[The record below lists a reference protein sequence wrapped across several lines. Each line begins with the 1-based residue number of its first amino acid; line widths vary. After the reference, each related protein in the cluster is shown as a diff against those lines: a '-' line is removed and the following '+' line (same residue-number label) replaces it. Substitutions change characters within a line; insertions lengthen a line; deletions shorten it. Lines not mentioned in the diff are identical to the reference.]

1 MHHETVCLTGGT
13 GFVGQ
18 NLANRLTQHGYKVR
32 ILTRRRERHRALNVN
47 PDVTLVETDVH
58 NAEALQQQFSG
69 IDVVINLVGILNESG
84 KKGAGFRQAHVELP
98 EKIVAAATASG
109 VSRLLHMSA
118 LNANAGEQHSL
129 YLKTKGEGENLVHA
143 AADKG
148 LVVTSFRPSVIF
160 GAGDSFFNRF
170 ASLLKIAGPVFPLA
184 CPDSRFAPVCVTDV
198 VEAICRSIGDATGGE
213 RLELC
218 GPETFTLAE
227 LVGYTRDL
235 LQLRCHVTGLN
246 DALSRLQARLL
257 GLVPGKPFSMD
268 NYYSLQHDSV
278 CTDNA
283 LPTLGITPTPIAAVV
298 PAYLAGRNARG
309 HYPRF
314 RRHSRRNQE
323 PVGLRQS

>member
-1 MHHETVCLTGGT
+1 MHHETVCITGGT

-18 NLANRLTQHGYKVR
+18 HLANRLTQHGYKVR
-32 ILTRRRERHRALNVN
+32 ILTRRRERHRALIVN

-58 NAEALQQQFSG
+58 NADALRQQFEG
-69 IDVVINLVGILNESG
+69 VDVVINLVGILNETG
-84 KKGAGFRQAHVELP
+84 NKGAGFRQAHVELP

-118 LNANAGEQHSL
+118 LNAAAGEQFSL
-129 YLKTKGEGENLVHA
+129 YLKTKGEGEDLVHA
-143 AADKG
+143 AADQR

-170 ASLLKIAGPVFPLA
+170 AALLKIAGPVFPLA

-198 VEAICRSIGDATGGE
+198 VEAMCRSIDDATGGE
-213 RLELC
+213 RLDLC

-235 LQLRCHVTGLN
+235 LQLRCHIAGLN
-246 DALSRLQARLL
+246 GSLSRLQARVL

-278 CTDNA
+278 CADNA
-283 LPTLGITPTPIAAVV
+283 LPSLGIVPTPIAAVV
-298 PAYLAGRNARG
+298 PAYLAGKHARG
-309 HYPRF
+309 HYPGF
-314 RRHSRRNQE
+314 RRHSRRA
-323 PVGLRQS
+323 

>member
-1 MHHETVCLTGGT
+1 MHHETVCITGGT

-18 NLANRLTQHGYKVR
+18 HLANRLTQHGYQVR
-32 ILTRRRERHRALNVN
+32 ILTRRRERHRALIVN
-47 PDVTLVETDVH
+47 PDITLVETDVH
-58 NAEALQQQFSG
+58 NADALRQQFEG
-69 IDVVINLVGILNESG
+69 ADAVFNLVGILNEAG
-84 KKGAGFRQAHVELP
+84 NKGAGFRQVHVELP

-118 LNANAGEQHSL
+118 LNAAAGEQNSL
-129 YLKTKGEGENLVHA
+129 YLKTKGEGEDLVHA
-143 AADKG
+143 AADQG

-160 GAGDSFFNRF
+160 GSGDSFFNRF
-170 ASLLKIAGPVFPLA
+170 ATLLKIAGPVFPLA

-198 VEAICRSIGDATGGE
+198 VAAMCRSMGDATGGE
-213 RLELC
+213 RLDLC
-218 GPETFTLAE
+218 GPESFTLAE

-235 LQLRCHVTGLN
+235 LQLKCHIAGLN
-246 DALSRLQARLL
+246 DSLSRLQAKVL

-268 NYYSLQHDSV
+268 NYYSLQRDSV

-309 HYPRF
+309 HYQEF
-314 RRHSRRNQE
+314 RQHSRRA
-323 PVGLRQS
+323 

>member
-18 NLANRLTQHGYKVR
+18 HLANRLTQHGYKVR
-32 ILTRRRERHRALNVN
+32 ILTRRRERHRALIVN

-58 NAEALQQQFSG
+58 NADALRQQFEG
-69 IDVVINLVGILNESG
+69 VDVVINLVGILNEAG
-84 KKGAGFRQAHVELP
+84 KKSTGFRQVHVELP
-98 EKIVAAATASG
+98 EKIVAATTASG

-118 LNANAGEQHSL
+118 LNAAAGEQNSL
-129 YLKTKGEGENLVHA
+129 YLKTKGEGEDLVHA
-143 AADKG
+143 AAGQG
-148 LVVTSFRPSVIF
+148 LVVTSFRPAVIF
-160 GAGDSFFNRF
+160 GVGDSFFNRF
-170 ASLLKIAGPVFPLA
+170 AALLKIAGPVFPLA

-198 VEAICRSIGDATGGE
+198 VEAMCRSIGDATGGE

-235 LQLRCHVTGLN
+235 LQLRCRIVGLN
-246 DALSRLQARLL
+246 GSLSRLQAKAL

-283 LPTLGITPTPIAAVV
+283 LPTLGITPAPIAAVV
-298 PAYLAGRNARG
+298 PAYLAGQHARG
-309 HYPRF
+309 HYQGF
-314 RRHSRRNQE
+314 RRHSRRA
-323 PVGLRQS
+323 